1 MLTEEFI
8 AIIRELVDKGLIDL
22 QKLIV
27 NISNTTDTKELDESD
42 KIIVDYLNSRV
53 TTNSKALVTYIR
65 NRSINDIEATKTL
78 DNCAKQGAYNYLTK
92 NNKRIKYYL
101 KTDKHVTS
109 DMIVRKR

>member
-8 AIIRELVDKGLIDL
+8 TIIRELVDKGLIDL

-42 KIIVDYLNSRV
+42 KIIVDYLNSRI
-53 TTNSKALVTYIR
+53 TTNNKAFVTYIR
-65 NRSINDIEATKTL
+65 NRSINDVEATKTL
-78 DNCAKQGAYNYLTK
+78 NNCAKQGAYSYLTK

-101 KTDKHVTS
+101 KTDKPVTS